1 MTSEL
6 ILTNARV
13 VGPEEVFLG
22 SVFVRGGFIVDVQP
36 GSTSSPSALDF
47 EGDFLLPGLVEL
59 HTDNLEIN
67 MIPRPGVHWAPVAA
81 LIAHDAQVAAV
92 GITTVLD
99 AVCIGLYED
108 SVVRTPQILERT
120 MRTLLEVGA
129 DLSLRAQHLLHIRLE
144 LAHEQTVSTF
154 SGFVNEPRVKLIS
167 IMDHTPGQRQYVDVS
182 KYRKFYAN
190 RFRWTD
196 EQIDEAVC
204 RRLELQQ
211 AFGERNRRRLIELLR
226 STGIP
231 IASHD
236 DTTVEHVDEAHAGGM
251 SISEFPTTLEAA
263 ERAHQLGMKV
273 VVGAPNLVQGGSHSG
288 NVSAQTLAQRGILD
302 ALSSDYVPISLLQA
316 VFMLHERLQ
325 VALPEAV
332 AKASSVPAQIL
343 KLGDRGV
350 LAAGYLA
357 DLIRVRYL
365 RDTPCVVAVW
375 RSGKRVA

>member
-1 MTSEL
+1 MASEL

-13 VGPEEVFLG
+13 VGPKEVFLG
-22 SVFVRGGFIVDVQP
+22 SVFVTGGFIADVQP
-36 GSTSSPSALDF
+36 GLTRSPSALDL
-47 EGDFLLPGLVEL
+47 EDDFLLPGLVEL

-67 MIPRPGVHWAPVAA
+67 MIPRPGVHWPPVAA
-81 LIAHDAQVAAV
+81 LIAHDAQVAGV

-99 AVCIGLYED
+99 AVCVGLYED

-120 MRTLLEVGA
+120 MRTLLEIGG
-129 DLSLRAQHLLHIRLE
+129 DPSLRAQHLLHIRLE
-144 LAHEQTVSTF
+144 VAHEETVSTF
-154 SGFVNEPRVKLIS
+154 SALVNEPRVKLVS

-182 KYRKFYAN
+182 GYRKFYAN
-190 RFRWTD
+190 RFRWTE
-196 EQIDEAVC
+196 EQIDEAV
-204 RRLELQQ
+204 RRHLELQQ

-226 STGIP
+226 STDIP

-236 DTTVEHVDEAHAGGM
+236 DTTVEQVEEAYADGM

-288 NVSAQTLAQRGILD
+288 NVSAETLAQRGILD
-302 ALSSDYVPISLLQA
+302 ALSSDYVPISLLQG

-332 AKASSVPAQIL
+332 AKASSVPAQVL

-357 DLIRVRYL
+357 DLVRVRYL